1 MKSKLIITCC
11 LMAIQLI
18 VYGQRKIS
26 GTVSSEEDSS
36 PIVGAIVKIIG
47 SNTGAIT
54 DASGK
59 FQLELPQG
67 KDSLKIT
74 FVGMEPINL
83 KVGIS
88 SVLDIQM
95 KALEGLFDEVVVTAL
110 GIKRDEKSIGYAV
123 SEVSGDDIRG
133 SNQTNLINALGG
145 TVAGANVTQSSGTAG
160 GASRVILRGYTS
172 LTGNNE
178 ALFVVDGVKINNDQ
192 YDSENKG
199 NATDGVANSN
209 RGIDLNPE
217 DIESVTVLKGGAAT
231 ALYGI
236 DGANGVILITTKK
249 GEATANGKMVIT
261 AGTSLGFSQV
271 NRLPSL
277 QKTYSQGS
285 AWYSVDGYT
294 PDYLAPETGWLTS
307 WGPAY
312 TDLVWDGESGYDYDK
327 HGNIVLKSDLPGGT
341 PVTPYDNLN
350 NFFRTGVTARN
361 NISISGGNQMATFRF
376 SVADTRESGVVPNNN
391 FTKTN
396 VGLVSSLRFLE
407 NKLNIV
413 TTANYINSGGVRI
426 QQGSNLSGV
435 MLGLLRSPITFD
447 NANGL
452 ENPVDDKSAYTLADG
467 SQRNF
472 RGGGGYDNPWWTVNN
487 NPFTDKVN
495 RILGNFQ
502 ASYEFSKYLTV
513 STNIGI
519 DTYSDR
525 RQQLFAINSRA
536 NPSGKIIE
544 EVYNITQ
551 TDAYLL
557 FSGSTYLDSKNNFD
571 LKYQAGFNAFSYNN
585 NNLYTEGKDF
595 GFIGFSHLSNATSI
609 ISIRDIDQ
617 NKSVSGFFSADL
629 GFKRFLFLTITGRQ
643 DYDSRFLVPNKE
655 FAMSDIGFF
664 YPSVSTSFVFS
675 ELMGLKNNSAFTFG
689 KLRMSWARVA
699 RGPSSSYA
707 TGTTFAQIAGSNSIG
722 DGWTDGFTANG
733 YLLDNVAGNPDLIP
747 ETSDEFEIGTA
758 LNFWKRRLTFDIS
771 YYNRKTKDA
780 IVPATVSGTTGF
792 TTIFL
797 NTGKLTTNGVDI
809 AIKGIPIQR
818 KKFKWTVGANFTKY
832 KTIVNELSEGLE
844 QLFLGGFTGTGV
856 YHIPGEEFG
865 QIYGGVFLRDDNG
878 NMVIDNDPTSATYG
892 YPLASPELE
901 VIGNPN
907 PDFILGITNS
917 MQISNF
923 SISFLFDMKVGGQ
936 MWNGTQGALTFF
948 GMSDITENRD
958 APSPTNEGDHLF
970 EGVSGHLDENGELVT
985 DGTNN
990 DVKVGLNEDWY
1001 TGNGGGFGS
1010 VSEHFIQDASAYR
1023 LRNASISYN
1032 VPADKLKG
1040 NALNAVRFTIS
1051 GNNLLLFTPYK
1062 GIDPETSLLG
1072 SSSNGQGLDYFNMPN
1087 TRTVTFGINV
1097 KF

>member
-1 MKSKLIITCC
+1 MKLKSIITFC
-11 LMAIQLI
+11 LIAMQIV
-18 VYGQRKIS
+18 VYGQRRIS
-26 GTVSSEEDSS
+26 GTVSSEETSS
-36 PIVGAIVKIIG
+36 PIIGAKVIVPGTDVGV
-47 SNTGAIT
+47 IT
-54 DASGK
+54 DGSGK
-59 FQLELPQG
+59 FQIDLPQG
-67 KDSLKIT
+67 KDSIRVT
-74 FVGMEPINL
+74 FIGMEPINM
-83 KVGIS
+83 KVGVSPNLTIKME
-88 SVLDIQM
+88 VL
-95 KALEGLFDEVVVTAL
+95 AGLFDEVIVTAL

-123 SEVSGDDIRG
+123 SEVSGDDIR
-133 SNQTNLINALGG
+133 SANQTNLVNALGG

-160 GASRVILRGYTS
+160 GASRVVLRGYTS

-192 YDSENKG
+192 YDSESKG

-209 RGIDLNPE
+209 RGIDLNSE
-217 DIESVTVLKGGAAT
+217 DIESITVLKGGAAT

-249 GEATANGKMVIT
+249 GEATEKGKLAISVGST
-261 AGTSLGFSQV
+261 VGFSQV

-285 AWYSVDGYT
+285 AWYSDDGYT

-307 WGPAY
+307 WGPNHS
-312 TDLVWDGESGYDYDK
+312 DLVWDGETGYDYDK
-327 HGNIVLKSDLPGGT
+327 NGNIVLKSDLPNGKA
-341 PVTPYDNLN
+341 VTPYDNMN
-350 NFFRTGVTARN
+350 NFFRTGVTTRN
-361 NISISGGNQMATFRF
+361 NISISGGNQTTTFRF
-376 SVADTRESGVVPNNN
+376 SVSDTKESGIVPNNT
-391 FTKTN
+391 FSKTN
-396 VGLVSSLRFLE
+396 VGLITSSSFLDD
-407 NKLNIV
+407 KFRL
-413 TTANYINSGGVRI
+413 TASANYINSGGVRI

-435 MLGLLRSPITFD
+435 MLGLLRTPITFD

-452 ENPVDDKSAYTLADG
+452 ENPVDDKSAYVLGDG

-502 ASYEFSKYLTV
+502 ASYKFSDYLTI
-513 STNIGI
+513 STNVGV
-519 DTYSDR
+519 DTYTDR
-525 RQQLFAINSRA
+525 RQQLFAINSRS

-557 FSGSTYLDSKNNFD
+557 ASGQTYLDSKGNID
-571 LKYQAGFNAFSYNN
+571 LKYQAGFNAFSYES
-585 NNLYTEGKDF
+585 NNLFTQGTNF

-609 ISIRDIDQ
+609 SSIRDIDR

-629 GFKRFLFLTITGRQ
+629 GYKKFLYLTVTGRQ
-643 DYDSRFLVPNKE
+643 DYDSRFLAPGEDFKL
-655 FAMSDIGFF
+655 SDIGFF
-664 YPSVSTSFVFS
+664 YPSVSSSFVFS
-675 ELMGLKNNSAFTFG
+675 ELMDLKNSSAFSFG
-689 KLRMSWARVA
+689 KLRVSWARVA

-707 TGTTFAQIAGSNSIG
+707 TGTTFAQIAGSNVIG
-722 DGWTDGFTANG
+722 DGWTDGIPANG
-733 YLLDNVAGNPDLIP
+733 YLLDNVAGNPNLIP

-797 NTGKLTTNGVDI
+797 NTGRLTTNGVDI
-809 AIKGIPIQR
+809 AIKGVPVQT
-818 KKFKWTVGANFTKY
+818 KNFKWTLGANFTKY
-832 KTIVNELSEGLE
+832 KTIVNELSEGLD

-865 QIYGGVFLRDDNG
+865 QIYGGVFLKDENG
-878 NMVIDNDPTSATYG
+878 NKVIDNDPTSPTFG

-917 MQISNF
+917 LQISDF
-923 SISFLFDMKVGGQ
+923 SFSFLFDMKVGGQ

-948 GMSDITENRD
+948 GMSQLTEDRD
-958 APSPTNEGDHLF
+958 APSPTNEGDHVF
-970 EGVSGHLDENGELVT
+970 DGVSGHLDAEGNLVL
-985 DGTNN
+985 DGSANTEQ
-990 DVKVGLNEDWY
+990 VGLNEDWY

-1010 VSEHFIQDASAYR
+1010 VAEHFIQDASAYR
-1023 LRNASISYN
+1023 LRNASISYSI
-1032 VPADKLKG
+1032 PSAKLKG
-1040 NALNAVRFTIS
+1040 KALNSVRFTVS
-1051 GNNLLLFTPYK
+1051 GNNLLLFTPYQ

-1087 TRTVTFGINV
+1087 TRSVTFGINV